1 VLSVNRLPNE
11 DYEAF
16 IDFLETIR
24 ICVQPCIGN
33 AYIRRVRLGMK
44 SFLEYYEQRYYALQF
59 DRLPACLP
67 VFHQLAHVAGY
78 LDIVGPRLVYSQWVM
93 ERMCGLMVRNAQNRY
108 TANRNMEINLL
119 LQEQRNIVPYLNLEL
134 EDPIHVDSCL

>member
-1 VLSVNRLPNE
+1 
-11 DYEAF
+11 
-16 IDFLETIR
+16 
-24 ICVQPCIGN
+24 
-33 AYIRRVRLGMK
+33 
-44 SFLEYYEQRYYALQF
+44 
-59 DRLPACLP
+59 
-67 VFHQLAHVAGY
+67 
-78 LDIVGPRLVYSQWVM
+78 VYSQWVM